1 MLPRTAGK
9 MGAAILLLAV
19 DIKGAIYACKFP
31 RQSLRH
37 KNSDFPDQ
45 RAGLPTCSGQTDHA
59 ELRAITE
66 KVQNGST
73 PCLGFPSCT
82 NRSPTVPGLFHYEVR

>member
-19 DIKGAIYACKFP
+19 DIRGAIYACKFP

-37 KNSDFPDQ
+37 KNSDFRDQ
-45 RAGLPTCSGQTDHA
+45 RAGLLHNSTCQTDHA
-59 ELRAITE
+59 ELRAIME
-66 KVQNGST
+66 KVQNGLT
-73 PCLGFPSCT
+73 PCLSFPLCT
-82 NRSPTVPGLFHYEVR
+82 NRSPTVPGYLTMK